1 MIVPLAK
8 MLHQRRHPRYVK
20 LYYRSPSIKVMRR
33 ERLAKSPEVV
43 PFKQDD
49 ADVEKRYWDIWTY
62 RRFRSIWP

>member
-8 MLHQRRHPRYVK
+8 VMHQRSKLRYVQ
-20 LYYRSPSIKVMRR
+20 LYYRSPSREVMRR

-43 PFKQDD
+43 PLKQSD
-49 ADVEKRYWDIWTY
+49 AGVEMRYWDIWTY

>member
-8 MLHQRRHPRYVK
+8 VMQQRSKLRYVQ

-43 PFKQDD
+43 PFVGMGALK
-49 ADVEKRYWDIWTY
+49 ETGYWDIWLH
-62 RRFRSIWP
+62 RRNKSIWP